1 MNLITLSTTH
11 RSPLSPATRIPTS
24 NHSLL
29 GPGPL
34 HRREDT
40 HKRPFRLTFQAAECS
55 PAFKSP
61 LFLSLLQ
68 FMLVY
73 SIPSPSQ
80 ASYNSS
86 NGFLRSKSS
95 TDISC
100 IHSISAFL
108 LLLHWCRQRIF
119 RDAGYFQDLRPCR
132 QFPPLL
138 QHDNN
143 LPLHKSWQ
151 FILAQGITVE
161 LKTVTSSSHLLPSC
175 PRTSRSGTPW
185 RAGSPQA
192 VAA

>member
-11 RSPLSPATRIPTS
+11 RSPLSQLHESQQAITS
-24 NHSLL
+24 YL

-34 HRREDT
+34 HRREET
-40 HKRPFRLTFQAAECS
+40 HKRPFRLTFQVAECS

-61 LFLSLLQ
+61 LFLSQLQ

-119 RDAGYFQDLRPCR
+119 CDAGYFPDLRPCR

-143 LPLHKSWQ
+143 FPSHKSWQ
-151 FILAQGITVE
+151 FVLAQGTTVE
-161 LKTVTSSSHLLPSC
+161 LKTVTSSSHPLPSC
-175 PRTSRSGTPW
+175 PRTSRSGTLW
-185 RAGSPQA
+185 RAGSP
-192 VAA
+192 